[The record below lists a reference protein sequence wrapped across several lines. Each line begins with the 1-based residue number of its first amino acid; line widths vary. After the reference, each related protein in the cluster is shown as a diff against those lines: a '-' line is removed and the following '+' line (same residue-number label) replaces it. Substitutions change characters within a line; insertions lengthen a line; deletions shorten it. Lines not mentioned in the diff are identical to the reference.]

1 MKLEIELT
9 KEQQD
14 WLNQETLRLLAEKQ
28 ANFLFYNFKQ
38 RLTTDEEFANQLYSQ
53 YKTYVIN
60 SENKLFTSRFDD
72 QIDDISYFSDWTDT
86 DEFKEALNKRFVKTM
101 ENIDED
107 KLKENLEEAV
117 KDFTESNSLEDILGE
132 EQMEKIRTKI
142 AKLIIK

>member
-28 ANFLFYNFKQ
+28 ANALFYNFKQ
-38 RLTTDEEFANQLYSQ
+38 RLTTDVEFVNQLYSQ
-53 YKTYVIN
+53 YKDYVIN
-60 SENKLFTSRFDD
+60 SENKLFTSRFND

-101 ENIDED
+101 ETVDDE
-107 KLKENLEEAV
+107 KLKKNLEEAV
-117 KDFTESNSLEDILGE
+117 KDFTESNGLEDILGE
-132 EQMEKIRTKI
+132 EQMKKIRTKI
-142 AKLIIK
+142 VKLIIK

>member
-53 YKTYVIN
+53 YKNYVIN
-60 SENKLFTSRFDD
+60 SENKLFTSRFDNE
-72 QIDDISYFSDWTDT
+72 IDDISYFSDWTDT

-142 AKLIIK
+142 TKLIVK